1 MALVVERNCI
11 FINFSCHVDITV
23 FKWFSHVHFVA
34 SGQDSA
40 GGSRHRIGPIAQ
52 SVVLGTLNVGDPGEA
67 VVPDLNRVC
76 LC

>member
-1 MALVVERNCI
+1 MLISPSSSGFLMLTFC
-11 FINFSCHVDITV
+11 F
-23 FKWFSHVHFVA
+23 A

-52 SVVLGTLNVGDPGEA
+52 SVVLGSLNVGDPGEA